1 MKIKITI
8 ANLFISYF
16 RAGFS
21 YNETVDILSSCHGK
35 NTSARTQH
43 RILRVHQTRRKIRII
58 VTNMVLNFIS
68 NELLPNR
75 SHTEY
80 HIMHQ
85 LIYENNIFVDRE
97 TVRITLKSMNS

>member
-1 MKIKITI
+1 MTI

-21 YNETVDILSSCHGK
+21 YSEIVDILSSCHGK

-43 RILRVHQTRRKIRII
+43 RILRVHRTRRKIRII

-68 NELLPNR
+68 DELLPNR

-80 HIMHQ
+80 GIMHQ

-97 TVRITLKSMNS
+97 TVRITLKSMN